1 MSKRQTNTS
10 QLAKIRIKA
19 GYTQAEA
26 AILLDIG
33 VKRLGRYETGLNDMT
48 FRIGEKMAEIYN
60 VPFEDIRQAVLANKK
75 ISNDENSTNTKNKPE
90 VIKEIE
96 RKRNKRKTNK
106 TILMEALNE
115 AEKWKKSQLS

>member
-33 VKRLGRYETGLNDMT
+33 VNRLGRYETGLNDMT

-90 VIKEIE
+90 VIFTLCIGKNAIFAVKIVTVDL
-96 RKRNKRKTNK
+96 RHFSGN
-106 TILMEALNE
+106 
-115 AEKWKKSQLS
+115 WG